1 MSRFSLVN
9 LLTDACFTPET
20 YGTWQKKPVVTM
32 AKEKYERI
40 FNSSCPKSRLT
51 ALQRKW
57 METIELSK
65 VFLDAS
71 ITSTDEELYD
81 LHLSMRPHL
90 KRLPTGFVYVT
101 PSHRDKLWEEF
112 RAVSMEKHVK
122 VYDMLIDMLERLAVI
137 VDNKGEVLF
146 ESLTFLILRNLP
158 S

>member
-9 LLTDACFTPET
+9 LLTNVYFTPET
-20 YGTWQKKPVVTM
+20 YGTWQKKLIVTM
-32 AKEKYERI
+32 AKEKHERI
-40 FNSSCPKSRLT
+40 FNSSCPRSRLI

-57 METIELSK
+57 METVELSK

-81 LHLSMRPHL
+81 LHLSMKPHL

-101 PSHRDKLWEEF
+101 PSHRDKLMEEF

-122 VYDMLIDMLERLAVI
+122 VYDLLIDMLERLAVI
-137 VDNKGEVLF
+137 MDNRGEVYY
-146 ESLTFLILRNLP
+146 ECLTFLIL
-158 S
+158 